1 MRAQSVG
8 RFIRIGRGYTQQQQ
22 QPLSGS
28 QYVADNVYKCTR
40 CPRASLYSLSQHHK
54 VDIIKHTV
62 LLQQSLE
69 KHNHHHPRLD
79 RNCRITNY
87 TLISQRQLRFSLLHF
102 VYCVASCVTISARSF
117 FFIIIFFL
125 ASRFVLWS
133 G

>member
-62 LLQQSLE
+62 LLCNRVW
-69 KHNHHHPRLD
+69 KN
-79 RNCRITNY
+79 IT
-87 TLISQRQLRFSLLHF
+87 
-102 VYCVASCVTISARSF
+102 
-117 FFIIIFFL
+117 IITPVWIEI
-125 ASRFVLWS
+125 AV
-133 G
+133 